1 MAGSLGARN
10 GAAER
15 GEGWRVWVW
24 EMDVFGC
31 CGEGNGCGKK
41 KNLKA
46 GESGDGEAGGE
57 GKVSPV
63 AGWKNQNPGGSVW
76 FVFGKNHVNNA
87 IHLHY
92 LNSFFYV
99 LILLIFFLK
108 KPF

>member
-1 MAGSLGARN
+1 VAGSLGARN

-15 GEGWRVWVW
+15 GEGWRVGVW

-76 FVFGKNHVNNA
+76 FVFGKNM
-87 IHLHY
+87 
-92 LNSFFYV
+92 V
-99 LILLIFFLK
+99 LAERLCAGRMRPWLGVCGQ
-108 KPF
+108 